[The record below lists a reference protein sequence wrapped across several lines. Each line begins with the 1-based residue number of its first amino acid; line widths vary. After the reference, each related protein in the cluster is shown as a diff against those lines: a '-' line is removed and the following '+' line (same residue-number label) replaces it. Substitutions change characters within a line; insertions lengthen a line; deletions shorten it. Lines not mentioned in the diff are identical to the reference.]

1 MKKVSSLSY
10 DFIIIIII
18 IIIIIV
24 QNYLFINGAKVLRK
38 LVTASS

>member
-10 DFIIIIII
+10 DFIIIII

>member
-10 DFIIIIII
+10 DFIII

>member
-10 DFIIIIII
+10 DFIIII

>member
-10 DFIIIIII
+10 DLILILL
-18 IIIIIV
+18 IIIV

-38 LVTASS
+38 LVTALS

>member
-10 DFIIIIII
+10 DFI

>member
-10 DFIIIIII
+10 DFII